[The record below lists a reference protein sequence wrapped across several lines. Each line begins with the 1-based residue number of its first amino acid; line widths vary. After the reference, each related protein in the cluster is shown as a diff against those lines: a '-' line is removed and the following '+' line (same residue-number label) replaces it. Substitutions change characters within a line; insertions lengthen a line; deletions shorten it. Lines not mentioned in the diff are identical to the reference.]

1 MAGGV
6 TVSTLAQRKASDRT
20 DSGQDNRYASPPPRA
35 PRAARWRRA
44 ALWAPRV
51 QGASQ
56 SQVPKSVSLQSGDML
71 SPIPTF
77 MTQTYHPNP
86 NLSYKKGERRWLL
99 GLSWREL
106 PYLCCSFPSFAPY
119 IGNAILCFLKF
130 STSAGALDPL
140 PHLLTRKVLL
150 HYLVSFTFSL
160 FFQDFF
166 FLGLKLCSQ
175 SFSPSSPQTTTKKTH
190 FWSWFWLF
198 LLPFFFY
205 LLPRPSKIE
214 SINSFSLL
222 IFPFTSR
229 PTNVRLLPQMT
240 LGVSRRAL
248 VSDTVNF
255 WAKSLLKIWRG
266 RSKWMLSGWRNE
278 HRKRASK
285 GMTFTKWRVLIHAR
299 RGQVLQ
305 ILVSLDNNGWLW
317 TLIEFCS

>member
-1 MAGGV
+1 MRHRHPGPLV
-6 TVSTLAQRKASDRT
+6 
-20 DSGQDNRYASPPPRA
+20 PPAEDGLLCELPGFTALPSHRC
-35 PRAARWRRA
+35 RRA
-44 ALWAPRV
+44 CPSRAGTCWALFPPLWLKPII
-51 QGASQ
+51 
-56 SQVPKSVSLQSGDML
+56 
-71 SPIPTF
+71 PIPT
-77 MTQTYHPNP
+77 YPIRKVNAADSLASHDE
-86 NLSYKKGERRWLL
+86 SCRI
-99 GLSWREL
+99 
-106 PYLCCSFPSFAPY
+106 FAVPFHRLHL

-248 VSDTVNF
+248 ASDTVNF

-317 TLIEFCS
+317 ILIEFCS